1 MQATKRKEYSVTV
14 IIFIFLT
21 VLCIVG
27 MVRITM
33 IMLEGANRFE
43 SINLIDDVR
52 YDANQNMTDTIV
64 KVKNTIESY
73 YSINIYY
80 GSVLQKVASQ
90 INANVLYDE
99 EAILRMLQDINAEL
113 TKYPSGILEEIQNA
127 GYKVSI
133 YLVDSFNND
142 DVALANRTSSGNF
155 NIFLSNASD
164 FEKAMHHEFYHIL
177 EYYIKLEFDI
187 NNTYGVWST
196 YNPQGFDYSND
207 VRNINRK
214 ICIWS

>member
-14 IIFIFLT
+14 IIFIFLI

-33 IMLEGANRFE
+33 IMLEGVNRFE

-80 GSVLQKVASQ
+80 GNVLQKVASQ

-99 EAILRMLQDINAEL
+99 EAILSMLQDINTEL